1 GVARDPARLSHTI
14 APNIEDPDYPILTA
28 GTRPPP
34 AGLGAIGRSWEPRQ
48 RYVSTYDKALKELRA
63 PLPPADEDDRINQCA
78 SPGLIAN
85 PPLRSNESCGFLNLI
100 PGGSALE
107 FKLPAVGVEVEFRVK
122 DRAPVVFRP
131 HLDTVLFDLYSVG
144 PEFPPTVELGWR
156 AYVKAPRR
164 IEHSLTIVR
173 ELKLESR

>member
-1 GVARDPARLSHTI
+1 
-14 APNIEDPDYPILTA
+14 
-28 GTRPPP
+28 
-34 AGLGAIGRSWEPRQ
+34 RSWEPRR
-48 RYVSTYDKALKELRA
+48 RYVGTYDKAWKELRA

-85 PPLRSNESCGFLNLI
+85 PPLRGNESCGFLNTI
-100 PGGSALE
+100 PGGGAL
-107 FKLPAVGVEVEFRVK
+107 AVRLTAGGTEVEFRVK
-122 DRAPVVFRP
+122 DRAPVVCRP
-131 HLDTVLFDLYSVG
+131 HLDTVLFDLYGVG